1 MAIAIQNNVL
11 FGPFLNGSVAKLNVA
26 TKTINA

>member
-26 TKTINA
+26 TLEN